1 MCIRD
6 RPAGGAPN
14 GATSGTL
21 PGAPAAP
28 IAIGGSNASE
38 RIAILANS
46 RSGVH
51 TCATGMARAADG
63 GDANV
68 AAGVAEQGFVAGGV
82 PAGLANESS
91 GSSAEDRRLGLVGSA
106 FVFSAALAAAL
117 ALRVEVR
124 TAPSATRDA
133 REVVDSKKSD

>member
-1 MCIRD
+1 
-6 RPAGGAPN
+6 
-14 GATSGTL
+14 
-21 PGAPAAP
+21 
-28 IAIGGSNASE
+28 
-38 RIAILANS
+38 
-46 RSGVH
+46 
-51 TCATGMARAADG
+51 MARAADG